1 MVIMSPSNQV
11 VMEQMLDF
19 GFEHKGPCLVRYPR
33 GTATTGAQ
41 EPPLQL
47 GKAHTCRDGKNAAIL
62 AFGTTLNISESVAE
76 NLDLTLIDMRFVK
89 PLDTELI
96 TELATRHKL
105 LVTIEENAVA
115 GGAGS
120 AVNEYVVS
128 QKLECQLL
136 NLGIPDLFID
146 QDEPA
151 NMREVAGLTA
161 ANLES
166 KINSRL

>member
-1 MVIMSPSNQV
+1 
-11 VMEQMLDF
+11 
-19 GFEHKGPCLVRYPR
+19 
-33 GTATTGAQ
+33 
-41 EPPLQL
+41 
-47 GKAHTCRDGKNAAIL
+47 
-62 AFGTTLNISESVAE
+62 
-76 NLDLTLIDMRFVK
+76 MRFVK

-96 TELATRHKL
+96 TELAARHKL